1 MPLRARFHKS
11 YIILN
16 LAVIIIAD
24 NFANNNDDFKD
35 KVFDI
40 NKILHTFVANV
51 QY

>member
-1 MPLRARFHKS
+1 M
-11 YIILN
+11 ILN

-40 NKILHTFVANV
+40 NKILHTFVTNV

>member
-1 MPLRARFHKS
+1 MPLRARFRKS

-16 LAVIIIAD
+16 IAVIIIVD
-24 NFANNNDDFKD
+24 NFANINSDYKD

-40 NKILHTFVANV
+40 NKILHTFVTNV